1 LRCAGHF
8 CIDGAIMFAFAVGVG
23 SHKPESVA
31 LVRGANV
38 VRSQH
43 TPPRIIPQRGKV
55 AEDSGKASSHKHR

>member
-1 LRCAGHF
+1 
-8 CIDGAIMFAFAVGVG
+8 MFAFAVGVG
-23 SHKPESVA
+23 SHEPESVA

-55 AEDSGKASSHKHR
+55 TEDSGKASSHKHR